1 MAMRVRVRL
10 RSGSRDVVTSAVINT
25 GFKTD
30 TPNIAIPT
38 PLARM
43 LGLWPLSGG
52 ELISLETGGGET
64 EAYLVNNA
72 LSLSLE
78 LEDRVVG
85 PIMVNAIINP
95 NISEVLISDY
105 VTTQLGIVILN
116 AKEGLWRL
124 MDENKVR
131 KSVEPTYWL

>member
-1 MAMRVRVRL
+1 MAVRVRVRL

-25 GFKTD
+25 GFETD

-95 NISEVLISDY
+95 I
-105 VTTQLGIVILN
+105 
-116 AKEGLWRL
+116 
-124 MDENKVR
+124 
-131 KSVEPTYWL
+131 